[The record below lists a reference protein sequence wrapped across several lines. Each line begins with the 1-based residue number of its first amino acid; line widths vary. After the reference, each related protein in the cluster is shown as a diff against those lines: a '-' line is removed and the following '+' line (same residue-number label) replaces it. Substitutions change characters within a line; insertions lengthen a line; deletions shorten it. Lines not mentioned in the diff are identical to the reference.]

1 MSITIDI
8 HALQSLPPSLIN
20 RDDTGAP
27 KSAIFGGVPRQRV
40 SSQSWKRAI
49 RKDFE
54 DNWDASKVGYRTKRV
69 VAKII
74 EAIQEQGGAEAWPV
88 ERAEK
93 AVQEVF
99 KTLKIKLTEP
109 KEDPENADEQ
119 ERKRLAETGYLLF
132 VSPRQ
137 VENIAAAIIEADG
150 EKIKKN
156 DAVALF
162 NQEHSVDI
170 AMFGRMVAD
179 DASYNVD
186 ASVQVAHALG
196 IHPSEPE
203 FDYFTA
209 VDDLVEDAQETG
221 AGMIGTVQMMS
232 STLYRFA
239 TIDFDSLAENLGD
252 RAAAVTSS
260 VQFLKSFVESL
271 PTGKQNTFA
280 HNTLPELVYVV
291 VRDTRS
297 VSLVNAFEQPV
308 QANGEEATGRREEG
322 ARRLAAEAR
331 QIEKVY
337 SLKPL
342 ASFVM
347 GLGNLP
353 ESFEDLATKVTLP
366 ELGEALRG
374 ALEGGADQ
382 GETSPAEATQAAGEA

>member
-54 DNWDASKVGYRTKRV
+54 EHWDASRVGYRTKRV
-69 VAKII
+69 VSKIVD
-74 EAIQEQGGAEAWPV
+74 AIQAQAGKEEWPDDRAAAAV
-88 ERAEK
+88 EG
-93 AVQEVF
+93 VF

-109 KEDPENADEQ
+109 KIDPEDADPE

-137 VENIAAAIIEADG
+137 VENIAAAIIKAEEEG
-150 EKIKKN
+150 TKISKK
-156 DAVALF
+156 AAQALL

-179 DASYNVD
+179 DAAYNVD

-196 IHPSEPE
+196 IHASEPE

-209 VDDLVEDAQETG
+209 VDDLVEDNKETG

-239 TIDFDSLAENLGD
+239 TINLDSLAENLGD
-252 RAAAVTSS
+252 REAAVTSS

-297 VSLVNAFEQPV
+297 VSLVNAFEEPV
-308 QANGEEATGRREEG
+308 VASATEENAAGRRAEG
-322 ARRLAAEAR
+322 AARLAQEAR
-331 QIEKVY
+331 QIELTY
-337 SLKPL
+337 GFKPL
-342 ASFVM
+342 AAYVM
-347 GLGNLP
+347 GLG
-353 ESFEDLATKVTLP
+353 DLADSFQDIAQKVTLP
-366 ELGEALRG
+366 ELGDSLRAALTAAEEA
-374 ALEGGADQ
+374 
-382 GETSPAEATQAAGEA
+382 